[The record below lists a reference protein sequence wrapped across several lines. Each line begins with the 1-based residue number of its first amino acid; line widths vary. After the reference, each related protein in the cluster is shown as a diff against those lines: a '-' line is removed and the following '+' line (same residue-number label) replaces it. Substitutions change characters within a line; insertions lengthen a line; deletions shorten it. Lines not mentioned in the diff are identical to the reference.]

1 MKVRIPEP
9 EGFQA
14 FWDIWKPISR
24 HTDGRGLAR
33 ETFRRHVLNGALP
46 QDIIDGTRW
55 FVRSMKERDRE
66 YVPLSSTWLNR
77 EAYLD
82 GCEQERS
89 YQARLAEIE
98 AKRTQPAPKPLPEPV
113 RAETE
118 DRAAIMRRVYEK
130 QGLRPPGELH

>member
-1 MKVRIPEP
+1 MKARITEP
-9 EGFQA
+9 DGFSEW
-14 FWDIWKPISR
+14 WDIWRPISR

-55 FVRSMKERDRE
+55 FIRSMKDRDRE

-82 GCEQERS
+82 GCEQERT
-89 YQARLAEIE
+89 YQARLAEAQ
-98 AKRTQPAPKPLPEPV
+98 AKRTQPSPKPLPEPIPS
-113 RAETE
+113 ETE
-118 DRAAIMRRVYEK
+118 DRAAIAQRVFEK
-130 QGLRPPGELH
+130 LGINLEGLH

>member
-1 MKVRIPEP
+1 MKARISEP

-33 ETFRRHVLNGALP
+33 ETFRRHVLNGADP

-98 AKRTQPAPKPLPEPV
+98 AKRTQPAPKPIPEPV
-113 RAETE
+113 RVEQ
-118 DRAAIMRRVYEK
+118 RASPERAREIMAQYGYAKPE
-130 QGLRPPGELH
+130 ELH

>member
-1 MKVRIPEP
+1 MKPRITEP
-9 EGFQA
+9 DGFSEW
-14 FWDIWKPISR
+14 WDIWRPISR

-55 FVRSMKERDRE
+55 FIRSMKDRDRE

-82 GCEQERS
+82 GCEQERT
-89 YQARLAEIE
+89 YQARLAEAQ
-98 AKRTQPAPKPLPEPV
+98 AKREPGNVVSIKAAPLPENHFS
-113 RAETE
+113 
-118 DRAAIMRRVYEK
+118 RRWA
-130 QGLRPPGELH
+130 RGEVG